1 MAQPSTVAGFP
12 LACHAEAYAS
22 PARTEVMSILQTQ
35 PDAKEV
41 CVKKVYPLRFAGDPS
56 QEKYDQ
62 LFQLAQRFDAQVER
76 TAPLGK
82 RHRRLRGFLGVPN
95 ASCWQN
101 HLRCCIHTW
110 VIQLYG
116 S

>member
-22 PARTEVMSILQTQ
+22 PARTEVMSILQTR

-62 LFQLAQRFDAQVER
+62 LF
-76 TAPLGK
+76 
-82 RHRRLRGFLGVPN
+82 N
-95 ASCWQN
+95 
-101 HLRCCIHTW
+101 
-110 VIQLYG
+110 
-116 S
+116 

>member
-12 LACHAEAYAS
+12 LACHAEAYAN

-35 PDAKEV
+35 QDAKEV

-76 TAPLGK
+76 TAPLG
-82 RHRRLRGFLGVPN
+82 LL
-95 ASCWQN
+95 
-101 HLRCCIHTW
+101 
-110 VIQLYG
+110 
-116 S
+116 

>member
-56 QEKYDQ
+56 RKNTTSY
-62 LFQLAQRFDAQVER
+62 F
-76 TAPLGK
+76 
-82 RHRRLRGFLGVPN
+82 N
-95 ASCWQN
+95 
-101 HLRCCIHTW
+101 
-110 VIQLYG
+110 
-116 S
+116 

>member
-41 CVKKVYPLRFAGDPS
+41 CVKKVYRLRFAGDPS
-56 QEKYDQ
+56 QENTTSY
-62 LFQLAQRFDAQVER
+62 F
-76 TAPLGK
+76 
-82 RHRRLRGFLGVPN
+82 N
-95 ASCWQN
+95 
-101 HLRCCIHTW
+101 
-110 VIQLYG
+110 
-116 S
+116 